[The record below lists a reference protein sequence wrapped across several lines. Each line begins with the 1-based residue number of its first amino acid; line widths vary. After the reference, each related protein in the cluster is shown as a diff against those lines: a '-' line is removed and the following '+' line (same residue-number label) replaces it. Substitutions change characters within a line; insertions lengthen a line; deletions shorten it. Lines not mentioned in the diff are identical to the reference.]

1 MGNVK
6 LLARW
11 VGWCDP
17 CETERP
23 LILTETGE
31 RGPRAWFRG
40 IGTEDRDLTLTCGV
54 CGEWQDVPHE
64 DEEDDDFDAAAHL
77 SPSPLVAVHPLGVRQ
92 VVLGTRATPTPT
104 DAVPTPRDG
113 GSDDDALGL
122 LADGL
127 DLIGASAA

>member
-1 MGNVK
+1 MANVK

-40 IGTEDRDLTLTCGV
+40 IGAEDRDLTLTCGV

-64 DEEDDDFDAAAHL
+64 DDDFDPAAL
-77 SPSPLVAVHPLGVRQ
+77 VGPSPLVAVRPLGVRQ
-92 VVLGTRATPTPT
+92 VVLSSRATPAPT
-104 DAVPTPRDG
+104 DAVPAPRDG
-113 GSDDDALGL
+113 GSHDGTLGL

>member
-23 LILTETGE
+23 LVLTETGE

-40 IGTEDRDLTLTCGV
+40 VGAEDRDLTLTCGV

-64 DEEDDDFDAAAHL
+64 DEDDDLDTAAL
-77 SPSPLVAVHPLGVRQ
+77 LPSSPLVAVRPLGARQ
-92 VVLGTRATPTPT
+92 VVLSSPATTTPTEAEPT
-104 DAVPTPRDG
+104 SRDADG
-113 GSDDDALGL
+113 DDEALGL
-122 LADGL
+122 LVDGL
-127 DLIGASAA
+127 DLIGCSAA